1 MKKTSK
7 ILLSALA
14 ISSMFFTMTV
24 NAEEQTSANNTQV
37 VQQAN
42 SYKSIETITD
52 EEVKNIIPNEF
63 EVNITKTE
71 YSNFI
76 IDCYNYYDSENYSGG
91 TCPITDKLYNE
102 VEQKLIALFNENG
115 YALENI
121 DGQLQQ
127 YEIDFEKDFGEG
139 KLEKAFI
146 RINSKSLTDSTY
158 DKDITIKFAKE
169 SNYNTSDETY
179 VQNAVKN
186 MKFAQYQD
194 DFIEKIDAVFT
205 IYNIGD
211 EESASKWTE
220 NTYNFSKLLN
230 DNSIVLKKTDGYG
243 GFGGGTPWGLGT
255 ILYFYKNDVL
265 YATKH
270 VMNMGMYGTI
280 LENGTPVNM
289 GLVEKDDEVY
299 KAMSKELENNGLT
312 NIIGCYELTAYGTI
326 GNDTKVSF
334 NLGTNYNGKEVQIL
348 HKKHDN
354 TYELFKTKVSEG
366 KATISVSELSPFMIA
381 LSNTTETN
389 NNVNEIVNNAPNN
402 AQTSSLDIVLYSTLA
417 IGSLLGIAYI
427 VIKGKKKVA

>member
-63 EVNITKTE
+63 EVNITRTE

-76 IDCYNYYDSENYSGG
+76 IDCDNYYDSENYSGG

-115 YALENI
+115 YDLENI
-121 DGQLQQ
+121 EGQPQQ
-127 YEIDFEKDFGEG
+127 YEMLFGKDFGEG

-158 DKDITIKFAKE
+158 GKDITIKFAKE

-194 DFIEKIDAVFT
+194 DRIENIDAVFT
-205 IYNIGD
+205 MYNIGD
-211 EESASKWTE
+211 EESLSKWTE
-220 NTYNFSKLLN
+220 NTYDFSKLLN
-230 DNSIVLKKTDGYG
+230 DNSIVLKKTVGSG
-243 GFGGGTPWGLGT
+243 GFTWGVGT

-265 YATKH
+265 YATKY
-270 VMNMGMYGTI
+270 VMNIGMYGTI

-289 GLVEKDDEVY
+289 TLVEKDNEVY
-299 KAMSKELENNGLT
+299 KSMSKELENNGLT

-354 TYELFKTKVSEG
+354 TYEVFKTKVSEG

-381 LSNTTETN
+381 LSNSTETN